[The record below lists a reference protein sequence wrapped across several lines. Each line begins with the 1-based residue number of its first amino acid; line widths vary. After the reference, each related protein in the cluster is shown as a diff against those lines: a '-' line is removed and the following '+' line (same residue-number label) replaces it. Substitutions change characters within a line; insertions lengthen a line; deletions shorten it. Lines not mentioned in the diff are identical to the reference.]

1 MILRCGAFGWKRS
14 HEGGGLI
21 NGIRDLM
28 RRETRKRISSPYE
41 DTGRR

>member
-1 MILRCGAFGWKRS
+1 MILRCEAFGWKRS